1 MRSDNLAKTINKD
14 TSTKTKTKTI
24 VNRGNNDNGN

>member
-1 MRSDNLAKTINKD
+1 MRSDNPAKTINKD
-14 TSTKTKTKTI
+14 TGTKTNTI

>member
-14 TSTKTKTKTI
+14 TSTRATTI